1 MESTWWL
8 VLQARRDFR
17 KVFTLLVLATSLHS
31 VALGAS
37 LCEDLLPCVCAHLL
51 LWKCKCY
58 LSRILGS
65 LYFLRTD
72 HFILSRWDTWEEKL
86 FHPNFDLPSPQP
98 YGLEI
103 HKFCRDINFWQPDT
117 PKDMSSDSFLT
128 RLWYESRRYILPHQW
143 QSQQMLFA
151 IVFATWPSQLFGSI
165 PAFLTSPVNKWIW
178 VLLSTASPQIASPK
192 SPPSKNEGKVGS
204 AFLGCIK
211 RHTGKVSSIFKSA
224 KKSNLLFSC

>member
-1 MESTWWL
+1 MACVASKGWISKKFSPCLCLPPASTVWHWA
-8 VLQARRDFR
+8 QAFV
-17 KVFTLLVLATSLHS
+17 KIFLPASALIFYSENENVF
-31 VALGAS
+31 
-37 LCEDLLPCVCAHLL
+37 
-51 LWKCKCY
+51 

-204 AFLGCIK
+204 AFLCCIK